1 MGNNEVIVAPEESRV
16 LAVREESRALEVPG
30 EIRLI
35 EVQGGRPMPLLGSKQ
50 HTSGDVRRW
59 RLDYGRWL
67 ENTATILSA
76 DVTSSSLTCTADNVT
91 VLGREIVFYLNGG
104 EVGETLMLGVA
115 MTDSLDN
122 VKHDTISYT
131 VVAP

>member
-1 MGNNEVIVAPEESRV
+1 MDEDIIVVPPELRDIALYPELRAIDVEGEVRV
-16 LAVREESRALEVPG
+16 
-30 EIRLI
+30 I
-35 EVQGGRPMPLLGSKQ
+35 EVQGGRPMPLLASKR
-50 HTSGDVRRW
+50 HTAGDIMSW
-59 RLDYGRWL
+59 RLGYGRWL

-76 DVTSSSLTCTADNVT
+76 DITSSSLTCTADNVT

-104 EVGETLMLGVA
+104 EVGETLTVSVA

-122 VKHDTISYT
+122 VKHDTIAYT